1 VAALEAAALSPEYG
15 GRRLTKKQ
23 LNELKLS
30 AQEKHK
36 KIFDRLEAMIVA
48 LPSKLQTVCALLFCL
63 STSKGLLPNMDRL
76 S

>member
-1 VAALEAAALSPEYG
+1 MKKVLKQIAYQLEALSLSVAALEAAALSPEYG

-48 LPSKLQTVCALLFCL
+48 LPSKL
-63 STSKGLLPNMDRL
+63 
-76 S
+76 

>member
-48 LPSKLQTVCALLFCL
+48 LPSKL
-63 STSKGLLPNMDRL
+63 
-76 S
+76 